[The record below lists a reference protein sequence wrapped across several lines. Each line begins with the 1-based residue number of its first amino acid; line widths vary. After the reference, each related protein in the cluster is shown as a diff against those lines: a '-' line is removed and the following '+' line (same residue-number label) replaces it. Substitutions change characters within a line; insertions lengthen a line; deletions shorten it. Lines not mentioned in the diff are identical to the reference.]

1 MVERGSRGAWAWAVA
16 GALLLAPGTARA
28 DGAFPNAFN
37 ILAPPDRPE
46 EILLGTNFGLV
57 GSEDGGRTWTWSC
70 EQPLTSFG
78 RLYQMAPAPTHRLY
92 AVAQGKL
99 VYSDDGACGWQAAG
113 GALGD
118 DLCEDAFVDPS
129 DARRVLAA
137 GLAQGGGLLYQV
149 YASSDGGAT
158 FDDVV
163 YAAAPG
169 DLVTGIEIAAS
180 DPMTIDVAL
189 AHGPAGAPTLARSTD
204 GGATWTLADLSAA
217 LGAGQVRIVAID
229 PTDADRVFLRFVG
242 AAGDTLAIATDG
254 GATVTAPLTFDGG
267 LGAFVRT
274 SAGTLLAFG
283 TAGGAPALYRSR
295 DGGAT
300 FAAVAGPP
308 PILALAERGGTVY
321 AATDTM
327 LGSFAEATSPD
338 EGSTWTPGL
347 AFAQVAA
354 IDPCVKGACQADCL
368 MRAQQQQWPAT
379 ICAAAPPVVAAPD
392 AGLVDAGAAPDA
404 ASVGL
409 LTDAATPSLVV
420 DGGDVARP
428 ASGCHCA
435 AAPGRPAW
443 PSLLAF
449 GALAMAAARRGARG
463 PARRR

>member
-1 MVERGSRGAWAWAVA
+1 
-16 GALLLAPGTARA
+16 
-28 DGAFPNAFN
+28 
-37 ILAPPDRPE
+37 LAPPDRPE

-217 LGAGQVRIVAID
+217 LGAGQLRIVAID
-229 PTDADRVFLRFVG
+229 PTDADR
-242 AAGDTLAIATDG
+242 
-254 GATVTAPLTFDGG
+254 
-267 LGAFVRT
+267 AFVRT

-392 AGLVDAGAAPDA
+392 AGLVDAGAARDA